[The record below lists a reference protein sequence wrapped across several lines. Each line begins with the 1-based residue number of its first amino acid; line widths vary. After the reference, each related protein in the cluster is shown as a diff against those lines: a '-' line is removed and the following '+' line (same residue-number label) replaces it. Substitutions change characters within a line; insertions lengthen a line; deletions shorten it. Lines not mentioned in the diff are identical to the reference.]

1 MFGIKIKNENN
12 ENEKIRIIVDHAC
25 EKNNPYCDFSA
36 NQHNRV
42 FVQNCKTRKRFSF
55 DFWGSIVDP
64 NAEDGDGAIS
74 AISCYA
80 SDGMAFRNSRNLLD
94 FCNEFGYNEDS
105 RKAEKIYKA
114 CEKAD
119 KRLSRVFG
127 DDYDFLLDLECK
139 SFFEL
144 QNDGLVE
151 IIPID

>member
-1 MFGIKIKNENN
+1 MFGLKLKNENN
-12 ENEKIRIIVDHAC
+12 NETIRILVDHAC
-25 EKNNPYCDFSA
+25 EKDNPYWDSSA

-42 FVQNCKTRKRFSF
+42 SVMNCKTRKRFSF

-80 SDGMAFRNSRNLLD
+80 SDGMAFRSSINLTD
-94 FCNEFGYNEDS
+94 FCYNLGYDTNS

-114 CEKAD
+114 CERAD

-127 DDYDFLLDLECK
+127 DDYGFLIDLECK

-144 QNDGLVE
+144 KEKGLAEV
-151 IIPID
+151 IPLD

>member
-12 ENEKIRIIVDHAC
+12 NEKIRILVDHAC
-25 EKNNPYCDFSA
+25 EKDNPYCDFSA

-42 FVQNCKTRKRFSF
+42 SVMNCKTRKRFSF
-55 DFWGSIVDP
+55 DFWGSIIDP
-64 NAEDGDGAIS
+64 NAEDGNGAIS

-80 SDGMAFRNSRNLLD
+80 SDGLAFRNSRNLLD

-119 KRLSRVFG
+119 DRLSRVFG
-127 DDYDFLLDLECK
+127 DDYGFLIDLECK
-139 SFFEL
+139 SFDEL
-144 QNDGLVE
+144 KNEGLAEVV
-151 IIPID
+151 PLD